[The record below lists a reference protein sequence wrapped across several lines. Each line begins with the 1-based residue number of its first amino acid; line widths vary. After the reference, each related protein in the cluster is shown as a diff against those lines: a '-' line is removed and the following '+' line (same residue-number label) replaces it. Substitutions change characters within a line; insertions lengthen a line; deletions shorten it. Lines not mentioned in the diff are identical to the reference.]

1 MSFFPDKH
9 AHSFSGKEIVF
20 VWYEKAQTQKTF
32 YLGKSFILR
41 TIIQCYHKRKYV
53 T

>member
-20 VWYEKAQTQKTF
+20 VWYEQAQTQKTF

-41 TIIQCYHKRKYV
+41 TLTTMLPQRKYV

>member
-9 AHSFSGKEIVF
+9 AHSFSGTEIVF

-32 YLGKSFILR
+32 YLGKSFTLR
-41 TIIQCYHKRKYV
+41 TSNTMLPRRKYV